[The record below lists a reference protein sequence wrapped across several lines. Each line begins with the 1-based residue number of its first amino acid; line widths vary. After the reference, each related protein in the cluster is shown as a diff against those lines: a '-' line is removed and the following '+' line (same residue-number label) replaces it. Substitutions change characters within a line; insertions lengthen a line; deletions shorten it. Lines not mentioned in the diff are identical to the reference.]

1 LFLESFMEIM
11 ICSFISLQDNVIVT
25 SSDKVSKSFVYV
37 CLPLGFSL
45 VYIGGYF
52 VSFGSNILV
61 KSSKLLTKN
70 RKYEEKR
77 FP

>member
-1 LFLESFMEIM
+1 
-11 ICSFISLQDNVIVT
+11 
-25 SSDKVSKSFVYV
+25 VSKSFVYV